1 MSTQQDQN
9 VGISRNT
16 CSLLQHDIEEQL
28 QVRETFYLDR
38 RDSDGSTVVE
48 GKEEISADFLHGF
61 QRRLRLV
68 WSSTVSEISI
78 ESEVSTEALASTNES
93 SPLMNPR
100 KPTAQRTSNR
110 TWMKQAWRWYG
121 KSLDQRPVATKALTS
136 GFLTFVADF
145 IGQCIEHQRLE
156 NHSIGKRNFDLVR
169 LVKFSSMGLCLQAPL
184 THYFYVILDYYLP
197 PTQAPWTPTT
207 FVKLT
212 LDQLIFG
219 PTITFIVILY
229 LAIWGGSSW
238 HSVQEQIEIQY
249 WSTLVDN
256 WKLWVPAQV
265 MNMAYVSPAYRVLY
279 CNVVFFIW
287 SIYLSV
293 KLNTQA

>member
-9 VGISRNT
+9 VGISTNT
-16 CSLLQHDIEEQL
+16 GSLPQHDIEEQL
-28 QVRETFYLDR
+28 QVREIFYLDR
-38 RDSDGSTVVE
+38 RDSDGSTVFE
-48 GKEEISADFLHGF
+48 GNEENSGDFLNGF
-61 QRRLRLV
+61 QRRLRV
-68 WSSTVSEISI
+68 AWNSTVSEISV
-78 ESEVSTEALASTNES
+78 ESEGSTEALVPTNES

-100 KPTAQRTSNR
+100 KATAQRTSNR
-110 TWMKQAWRWYG
+110 TLVKQTWRWYA
-121 KSLDQRPVATKALTS
+121 KRLDQRPVLTKALTS
-136 GFLTFVADF
+136 GFLAFVADF

-156 NHSIGKRNFDLVR
+156 NHSIGKGNFDFVR
-169 LVKFSSMGLCLQAPL
+169 LMKFSCMGLCLQAPP
-184 THYFYVILDYYLP
+184 THYFYVVLDYYLP

-219 PTITFIVILY
+219 PTITFVVILY
-229 LAIWGGSSW
+229 LAIWGGSGW
-238 HSVQEQIEIQY
+238 HGVQEQIEIQY

-265 MNMAYVSPAYRVLY
+265 INMAYVPPAYRVLY

-293 KLNTQA
+293 KLNT